1 MHQTGGR
8 TIASTAYFRN
18 GLVIDMDGS
27 LMRIVEFQ
35 HVKPGKGAA
44 FVRTKLK
51 NVETGQ
57 VVDKTF
63 RAGEKVEEA
72 VLEHRKMQF
81 LYKDGDNNIFM
92 DSENYEQVTVP
103 PEVVGESANFLV
115 ENQDLSVFM
124 RNGKAVT
131 IELPPAVRLKVAKAE
146 PGMKGDTSSGATKP
160 VTLETGLVLQVP
172 LFVNEGDGV
181 KVDTRTGRYIE
192 RV

>member
-1 MHQTGGR
+1 MLDIG
-8 TIASTAYFRN
+8 
-18 GLVIDMDGS
+18 GS

-72 VLEHRKMQF
+72 VLEHKKMQY
-81 LYKDGDNNIFM
+81 LYKDGDNFIFM
-92 DSENYEQVTVP
+92 DLETYEQTTVP
-103 PEVVGESANFLV
+103 DGTVGDTANFLV
-115 ENQDLSVFM
+115 ENQELSVFI

-131 IELPPAVRLKVAKAE
+131 MELPPAVHLKVAEAE
-146 PGMKGDTSSGATKP
+146 PGLKGDTSSGATKP
-160 VTLETGLVLQVP
+160 VTLETGLVIQAP
-172 LFVNEGDGV
+172 LFVNEGETL

>member
-1 MHQTGGR
+1 
-8 TIASTAYFRN
+8 
-18 GLVIDMDGS
+18 
-27 LMRIVEFQ
+27 MRIIEFQ
-35 HVKPGKGAA
+35 HVKPGKGGA

-72 VLEHRKMQF
+72 ILEHKKMQY
-81 LYKDGDNNIFM
+81 LYKDGDNFVFM
-92 DSENYEQVTVP
+92 DLDTYEQTPVPADTVADN
-103 PEVVGESANFLV
+103 ANYLV
-115 ENQDLSVFM
+115 ENQELSVFI

-131 IELPPAVRLKVAKAE
+131 MELPAAVTLKVEKAE
-146 PGMKGDTSSGATKP
+146 PGLKGDTSSGATKP
-160 VTLETGLVLQVP
+160 VTLETGLSIQAP
-172 LFVNEGDGV
+172 LFVNEGDTV

>member
-1 MHQTGGR
+1 VLDIG
-8 TIASTAYFRN
+8 
-18 GLVIDMDGS
+18 GS

-72 VLEHRKMQF
+72 VLEHKKMQY
-81 LYKDGDNNIFM
+81 LYKDGDNFIFM
-92 DSENYEQVTVP
+92 DLETYEQTTVP
-103 PEVVGESANFLV
+103 DGTVGDTANFLV
-115 ENQDLSVFM
+115 ENQELSVFI

-131 IELPPAVRLKVAKAE
+131 MELPPAVHLKVAEAE
-146 PGMKGDTSSGATKP
+146 PGLKGDTSSGATKP
-160 VTLETGLVLQVP
+160 VTLETGLVIQAP
-172 LFVNEGDGV
+172 LFVNEGETL

>member
-8 TIASTAYFRN
+8 TIASTADFRN

-27 LMRIVEFQ
+27 LMRIVESQ

-63 RAGEKVEEA
+63 RAAEKVEEA

-160 VTLETGLVLQVP
+160 VTLETGLVLQAP
-172 LFVNEGDGV
+172 LFVNEGDKI
-181 KVDTRTGRYIE
+181 KVDTRSGRYIE

>member
-1 MHQTGGR
+1 MV
-8 TIASTAYFRN
+8 
-18 GLVIDMDGS
+18 LDMDGS

-63 RAGEKVEEA
+63 RAGEKVDEA
-72 VLEHRKMQF
+72 MLEHHKMQF
-81 LYKDGDNNIFM
+81 LYKDGDNFVFM
-92 DSENYEQVTVP
+92 DTDNYEQVTIT
-103 PEVVGESANFLV
+103 PEVIGETANYLV
-115 ENQDLSVFM
+115 ENQEGSVFV

-131 IELPPAVRLKVAKAE
+131 IELPPAVVLKVAKAD
-146 PGMKGDTSSGATKP
+146 PGLKGDTSSGATKP
-160 VTLETGLVLQVP
+160 VTLETGLTLQAP
-172 LFVNEGDGV
+172 LFVNEGDSL
-181 KVDTRTGRYIE
+181 KVDTRSGKYLE

>member
-1 MHQTGGR
+1 V
-8 TIASTAYFRN
+8 
-18 GLVIDMDGS
+18 LDMGGS

-35 HVKPGKGAA
+35 HVKPGKGGA

-72 VLEHRKMQF
+72 VLEHKKMQY
-81 LYKDGDNNIFM
+81 LYKDGDNYIFM
-92 DSENYEQVTVP
+92 DLDTYEQTTVP
-103 PEVVGESANFLV
+103 DGTVGDTANFLV
-115 ENQDLSVFM
+115 ENQELSVFI

-131 IELPPAVRLKVAKAE
+131 MELPAAVHLKVEKAE
-146 PGMKGDTSSGATKP
+146 PGLKGDTSSGATKP
-160 VTLETGLVLQVP
+160 VTLETGLVIQAP
-172 LFVNEGDGV
+172 LFVNEGETL

>member
-1 MHQTGGR
+1 
-8 TIASTAYFRN
+8 
-18 GLVIDMDGS
+18 
-27 LMRIVEFQ
+27 MRIVEFQ

-81 LYKDGDNNIFM
+81 LYKDGDNSIFM
-92 DSENYEQVTVP
+92 DTENYEQTTIG
-103 PEVVGESANFLV
+103 PEVVGENANFLV
-115 ENQDLSVFM
+115 ENQELSVFI
-124 RNGKAVT
+124 RKGKAVT
-131 IELPPAVRLKVAKAE
+131 MELPAAVMLTVAKAE
-146 PGMKGDTSSGATKP
+146 PGLKGDTSSGATKP
-160 VTLETGLVLQVP
+160 VTLETGLVLQAP
-172 LFVNEGDGV
+172 LFVNEGDKI
-181 KVDTRTGRYIE
+181 KVDTRSGRYIE

>member
-1 MHQTGGR
+1 
-8 TIASTAYFRN
+8 
-18 GLVIDMDGS
+18 MDGS

-72 VLEHRKMQF
+72 ILEHRKMQF
-81 LYKDGDNNIFM
+81 LYKDGDSNIFM

-103 PEVVGESANFLV
+103 PEVVGEAANFLV

-124 RNGKAVT
+124 RNGKAVV
-131 IELPPAVRLKVAKAE
+131 IELPAAVRLKVTKAE

>member
-1 MHQTGGR
+1 
-8 TIASTAYFRN
+8 
-18 GLVIDMDGS
+18 MDGS

-35 HVKPGKGAA
+35 HVQPGKGAA

-92 DSENYEQVTVP
+92 DSENYEQVSVP
-103 PEVVGESANFLV
+103 PEVVGESADFLV

-131 IELPPAVRLKVAKAE
+131 IELPAAVRLKVAKAE

-160 VTLETGLVLQVP
+160 VTLETGLVLHVP

>member
-1 MHQTGGR
+1 
-8 TIASTAYFRN
+8 
-18 GLVIDMDGS
+18 MDIGGS

-35 HVKPGKGAA
+35 HVKPGKGGA

-72 VLEHRKMQF
+72 VLEHKKMQY
-81 LYKDGDNNIFM
+81 LYKDGDALVFM
-92 DSENYEQVTVP
+92 DLETYEQIHVP
-103 PEVVGESANFLV
+103 GETVGESSDFLV
-115 ENQDLSVFM
+115 ENQELSVFVRM
-124 RNGKAVT
+124 GKVVT
-131 IELPPAVRLKVAKAE
+131 MELPAAVVLKVAKAE
-146 PGMKGDTSSGATKP
+146 PGLKGDTSSGATKP
-160 VTLETGLVLQVP
+160 VTLETGLALQAP
-172 LFVNEGDGV
+172 LFVNEGDSI